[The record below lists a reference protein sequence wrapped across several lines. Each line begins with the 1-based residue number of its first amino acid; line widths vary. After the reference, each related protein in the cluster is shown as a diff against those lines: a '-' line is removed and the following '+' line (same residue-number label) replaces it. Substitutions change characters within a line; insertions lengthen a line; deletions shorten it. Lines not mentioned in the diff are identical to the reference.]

1 VEVLV
6 TGGSGFVGRF
16 IVRALTEA
24 GHGVRVLARDGS
36 RAEQALAGTGAAVV
50 VGDPFQRSDLE
61 RALEGCR
68 ASVQAAAAYSYER
81 RDAARM
87 IADNPRLAQA
97 ILEAAGEARL
107 ERVVDI
113 SSAVVFRL
121 GAQRVDEAS
130 PLAGHGDRGW
140 DDPYLQSKVLAEEVG
155 RRLEREGL
163 PRVTLHPT
171 MVVGPEDAVPG
182 TSGGVVISLLHGGN
196 QADGRLGWVDVRD
209 VARAAVAAL
218 DARPGSRYLV
228 SVGSRPLREIARRLD
243 ALTGRGKRR
252 IFLPA
257 GAVRLV
263 ARLNDLLGGR
273 LAPLP
278 TAPALEYVLECPR
291 VIDGSLAERELGIRY
306 RDLDE
311 TLRDA
316 IAWWARARTIPPE
329 LAGVLAP
336 MPGFADAPSIKG

>member
-1 VEVLV
+1 M
-6 TGGSGFVGRF
+6 TGGSGFLGRF
-16 IVRALTEA
+16 IVRALAQA
-24 GHGVRVLARDGS
+24 GHGVRVLARDAR
-36 RAEQALAGTGAAVV
+36 RAERSLADSGAIVIA
-50 VGDPFQRSDLE
+50 GDPFRQADLE
-61 RALEGCR
+61 RALDGCR
-68 ASVQAAAAYSYER
+68 ALVQAAAVYSYQR
-81 RDAARM
+81 QDAPGM
-87 IADNPRLAQA
+87 IADNPRLARS
-97 ILEAAGEARL
+97 ILEAAGAARL

-121 GAQRVDEAS
+121 GRQRVDESS
-130 PLAGHGDRGW
+130 PLAGPGDRAW

-155 RRLEREGL
+155 RRLENEGL

-171 MVVGPEDAVPG
+171 MVVGPEDTGPG
-182 TSGGVVISLLHGGN
+182 TSGAVVISLLRGGT

-209 VARAAVAAL
+209 VAKAAVAAL

-228 SVGSRPLREIARRLD
+228 SIGSRSLRDIAARLD
-243 ALTGRGKRR
+243 TLTGRRPRR

-257 GAVRLV
+257 AAVRL
-263 ARLNDLLGGR
+263 AGRLNDLLGGR

-316 IAWWARARTIPPE
+316 IGWWTRAGTIPPE

-336 MPGFADAPSIKG
+336 APGVVQRV

>member
-16 IVRALTEA
+16 IVRALAQA
-24 GHGVRVLARDGS
+24 GHGVRVLARDTQ
-36 RAEQALAGTGAAVV
+36 RAERSLADSGAVV
-50 VGDPFQRSDLE
+50 VAGDPFRRADLE

-68 ASVQAAAAYSYER
+68 ALVQAAAVYSYDR
-81 RDAARM
+81 LDAPRI
-87 IADNPRLAQA
+87 IADNPRLAQS
-97 ILEAAGEARL
+97 ILEAAGAARL

-121 GAQRVDEAS
+121 GAQRVDESS
-130 PLAGHGDRGW
+130 PLAGPGDRGW
-140 DDPYLQSKVLAEEVG
+140 ADPYLQSKVLAEEVG
-155 RRLEREGL
+155 RALESQGL

-171 MVVGPEDAVPG
+171 MVVGPEDAGPG
-182 TSGGVVISLLHGGN
+182 TSGGVVISLLRGGS

-218 DARPGSRYLV
+218 DARPGSRYIT
-228 SVGSRPLREIARRLD
+228 SVGSRSLPAIADRLD
-243 ALTGRGKRR
+243 TLTGRSPRR

-257 GAVRLV
+257 ATVRLA
-263 ARLNDLLGGR
+263 ARLNDVVGGR

-278 TAPALEYVLECPR
+278 SAPAVEYALECPR

-311 TLRDA
+311 TFRDA
-316 IAWWARARTIPPE
+316 IGWWARAGTIPTD
-329 LAGVLAP
+329 LAGLLAP
-336 MPGFADAPSIKG
+336 AAGVAQRI

>member
-1 VEVLV
+1 VDVLV

-16 IVRALTEA
+16 IVRALRQA
-24 GHGVRVLARDGS
+24 GHGVHVLARDVP
-36 RAEQALAGTGAAVV
+36 RAEHALTGSGAVV
-50 VGDPFQRSDLE
+50 VAGDPFERADLE
-61 RALEGCR
+61 RALDGCQ
-68 ASVQAAAAYSYER
+68 ALVQAAAVYSYQR
-81 RDAARM
+81 HDAPRM
-87 IADNPRLAQA
+87 IADNPRLARS
-97 ILEAAGEARL
+97 ILDAAGAARL

-121 GAQRVDEAS
+121 GAQRVDESS
-130 PLAGHGDRGW
+130 PLAAPGDPGW

-155 RRLEREGL
+155 RRLESEGL

-182 TSGGVVISLLHGGN
+182 TSGALVISLLRGGN

-209 VARAAVAAL
+209 VAGAAVAAL

-228 SVGSRPLREIARRLD
+228 SIGSRSLRDIARRLD
-243 ALTGRGKRR
+243 TLTGRSARR

-278 TAPALEYVLECPR
+278 TAAALEYVLEAPP

-311 TLRDA
+311 TLRDSL
-316 IAWWARARTIPPE
+316 AWWAREGTISSD

-336 MPGFADAPSIKG
+336 APGVGQRL